1 TIQNAL
7 ARAAGQTQAATER
20 LDRLFAPP
28 GEPDEDDAADEFERI
43 LEGYDEDDDEEPT
56 VPELLPAP
64 REGQRETV
72 QARALLEK
80 AERGEKI
87 LCELVDGV
95 LLEKAVGFPESVL
108 AIYLCTVLNTFVLPR
123 KLGLVAGSDG
133 MMQLFPGR
141 VRIPDVSFIRWD
153 RLPGET
159 SNDPV

>member
-1 TIQNAL
+1 VQRDSPDPENATELQKQITSQNAL
-7 ARAAGQTQAATER
+7 ARAPGQTQAATER

-80 AERGEKI
+80 AERVREKI
-87 LCELVDGV
+87 APQDQAELD
-95 LLEKAVGFPESVL
+95 
-108 AIYLCTVLNTFVLPR
+108 
-123 KLGLVAGSDG
+123 KLMD
-133 MMQLFPGR
+133 R
-141 VRIPDVSFIRWD
+141 VR
-153 RLPGET
+153 
-159 SNDPV
+159 